1 MLSVILKNE
10 DRTLKVEYLILID
23 SEEPFCQSISSLN
36 SLIQA
41 YDQVS
46 IESDKILFSDCSF
59 GYEVAF
65 DNIGKGHQRYFH
77 LKLTCEIDSES
88 EKFRELLK
96 LLRTILSKI
105 SGRPP
110 EILLDEMASDFCNK
124 AYPKI
129 HYTENL
135 LRKLITT
142 FMLTNVGIKW
152 TKEAV
157 PKEVEELIKN
167 KQSDKA
173 QNFLH
178 ELDFIQLSNLLFKEY
193 ATGDIRKVTDKIS
206 SAETIQDLNIGE
218 LKDLVPTSN
227 WQRYFESIVDCESAY
242 LKKRWDRLYD
252 LRCKVAHNR
261 FITIDELNEIGK
273 LTSEVNE
280 KFDKALDNLDKVE
293 VTEEQKDEVAV
304 SVAVNSNDLF
314 ANFLQKWAE
323 VNEALR
329 SLNKVVADD
338 DDERAKL
345 KGQNNWRNQVNFAIK
360 KKALDKSFK
369 KTLTDLSQFRNAI
382 VHNPDVMFPKST
394 VYEQMAL
401 MDEVIDGLF
410 ENREARI
417 ISLVRMRDGV

>member
-1 MLSVILKNE
+1 M
-10 DRTLKVEYLILID
+10 KVEYLILID
-23 SEEPFCQSISSLN
+23 SEEPFCQSIASLN

-46 IESDKILFSDCSF
+46 IESDKILFSGCSF

-65 DNIGKGHQRYFH
+65 DNIGKGYQRYFH
-77 LKLTCEIDSES
+77 LKLTSENDSES
-88 EKFRELLK
+88 EKFREFLK

-110 EILLDEMASDFCNK
+110 EILFDEMASDFCTK

-142 FMLTNVGIKW
+142 FMFTNVGIKW

-157 PKEVEELIKN
+157 PKEVEESIKN
-167 KQSDKA
+167 KQSDKV

-193 ATGDIRKVTDKIS
+193 ATGDIRKVTEKIS
-206 SAETIQDLNIGE
+206 SANTIHDLNIGE
-218 LKDLVPTSN
+218 LKDLVPASN

-261 FITIDELNEIGK
+261 FITIDELNEINK

-304 SVAVNSNDLF
+304 SVAVNANDLF
-314 ANFLQKWAE
+314 ADFIQKWGE

-329 SLNKVVADD
+329 SLNEVVADS
-338 DDERAKL
+338 DEEREKI
-345 KGQNNWRNQVNFAIK
+345 KGHSNWRNQVNFAIK

-394 VYEQMAL
+394 IYEQMAL
-401 MDEVIDGLF
+401 MDEIIDGLF
-410 ENREARI
+410 ENRESI
-417 ISLVRMRDGV
+417 LISLVRMRDGV